1 MERRETAA
9 DSHVIIICVMMCGGE
24 QGESAIEIRARKIRK
39 NRFHF
44 SVGLLKMQHP
54 SFVEMVLEKKTR
66 NSKQPSLLKQQFRG
80 HFASKVLVI
89 SSGNSIINRRICK
102 RESAAAPGKASCI

>member
-1 MERRETAA
+1 MAA

-54 SFVEMVLEKKTR
+54 SFVEMVLEKNKKQNR
-66 NSKQPSLLKQQFRG
+66 NSKQPFLLKQQFRG

-102 RESAAAPGKASCI
+102 RESAAAPRKASCI

>member
-1 MERRETAA
+1 
-9 DSHVIIICVMMCGGE
+9 MMCGGE

-54 SFVEMVLEKKTR
+54 SFVEMVLEKKK
-66 NSKQPSLLKQQFRG
+66 KQKQQTAFP
-80 HFASKVLVI
+80 AQ
-89 SSGNSIINRRICK
+89 
-102 RESAAAPGKASCI
+102 AAIQGTFCIQGACNLLWEFHY

>member
-1 MERRETAA
+1 
-9 DSHVIIICVMMCGGE
+9 MCGGE

-44 SVGLLKMQHP
+44 SVELLKMQHP
-54 SFVEMVLEKKTR
+54 SFVEMLFKKKQKKKKKST
-66 NSKQPSLLKQQFRG
+66 QPSLRKHQFRG

-89 SSGNSIINRRICK
+89 SAGNCIINRRICE
-102 RESAAAPGKASCI
+102 RASAAAPGKASCI